1 MQFSQKIKGL
11 EESITLA
18 ITAKAKLLKEQGVKV
33 ISFSAGEP
41 DFDTPQIV
49 KNAAIKAINDGCGKY
64 TPVAGTTEV
73 LKAICTKLKRDH
85 NLDYEISEVIANVG
99 AKHSLF
105 NAIQAL
111 VCDGDEVII
120 PAPYWVTYPEQ
131 VKYSGGVPVI
141 ITPKNNF
148 KLSAEELKTA
158 ITPKTK
164 ILILNNPSN
173 PTGALYTKDELMA
186 LAKVLE
192 GTNVVVLADEMYEK
206 LVYDGEFTAF
216 ASLSEDALNRT
227 VTINGLSKCAAMPG
241 YRFGYSASKNK
252 ELNKLMKNLQGQC
265 TSNICSITQAAAIPA
280 LVGEIDSDIAMMKEE
295 FKKRRD
301 KACEMISDIK
311 GLKLLSKPSGAFYL
325 FIDCSSINPD
335 DVEFCAK
342 LLDEKKVAC
351 VPGSG
356 FGMKGYFRISYA
368 TSMENIIA
376 GIEKIAEFVKEYK

>member
-1 MQFSQKIKGL
+1 MKFSDKIMGL

-18 ITAKAKLLKEQGVKV
+18 ITAKAKLLKEQGANI
-33 ISFSAGEP
+33 ISFSVGEP
-41 DFDTPQIV
+41 DFDTPKKV
-49 KNAAIKAINDGCGKY
+49 KDAAIKAINDGFGKY
-64 TPVAGTTEV
+64 TPVAGFTDV
-73 LKAICTKLKRDH
+73 LKAVCTKLKRDN
-85 NLDYEISEVIANVG
+85 NLDYEPSEIITNVG

-111 VCDGDEVII
+111 ICDGDEAII

-131 VKYSGGVPVI
+131 VKYSGGVPVFI
-141 ITPKNNF
+141 EPKNNF
-148 KLSAEELKTA
+148 KITADELKAA

-164 ILILNNPSN
+164 LLILNNPSN
-173 PTGALYTKDELMA
+173 PSGALYTKDELLA

-192 GTNVVVLADEMYEK
+192 GTNIVVLADEMYEK
-206 LVYDGEFTAF
+206 LVYGDEFVAF

-265 TSNICSITQAAAIPA
+265 TSNICSITQKAAIPA
-280 LVGEIDSDIAMMKEE
+280 LIGEIDSDIEAMRVE
-295 FKKRRD
+295 FEKRRD
-301 KACEMISDIK
+301 KAYEMLSNIK
-311 GLKLLSKPSGAFYL
+311 GLKLISKPAGAFYL
-325 FIDCSSINPD
+325 FIDCSDIEAD

-342 LLDEKKVAC
+342 LLEQKLVAC

-376 GIEKIAEFVKEYK
+376 GIEKIAEFCKEYK

>member
-148 KLSAEELKTA
+148 KLSAEELKAA

-192 GTNVVVLADEMYEK
+192 GTNIVVLADEMYEK
-206 LVYDGEFTAF
+206 LVYDGEFVAF

>member
-148 KLSAEELKTA
+148 KLSAEELKAA

-173 PTGALYTKDELMA
+173 PTGALYTKDELIA

-206 LVYDGEFTAF
+206 LVYDGEFVAF

-280 LVGEIDSDIAMMKEE
+280 LIGEIDSDIAMMKEE

-325 FIDCSSINPD
+325 FIDCSSINSD

>member
-148 KLSAEELKTA
+148 KLSVEELKAA

-192 GTNVVVLADEMYEK
+192 GTNIVVLADEMYEK
-206 LVYDGEFTAF
+206 LVYDGEFVAF

>member
-148 KLSAEELKTA
+148 KLSAEELKAA

-192 GTNVVVLADEMYEK
+192 GTNIVVLADEMYEK
-206 LVYDGEFTAF
+206 LVYDGEFIAF

-311 GLKLLSKPSGAFYL
+311 ELKLLSKPSGAFYL

>member
-49 KNAAIKAINDGCGKY
+49 KNVAIKAINDGCGKY

-148 KLSAEELKTA
+148 KLSAEELKAA

-192 GTNVVVLADEMYEK
+192 GTNIVVLADEMYEK
-206 LVYDGEFTAF
+206 LVYDGEFVAF

>member
-1 MQFSQKIKGL
+1 MQFSDKIKGL

-18 ITAKAKLLKEQGVKV
+18 ITAKAKLLKEQGKEI
-33 ISFSAGEP
+33 ISFSVGEP
-41 DFDTPQIV
+41 DFDTPQRV
-49 KNAAIKAINDGCGKY
+49 KDAAIKAINDGFGKY
-64 TPVAGTTEV
+64 TPVSGFSDTLQAV
-73 LKAICTKLKRDH
+73 CTKLKRDN
-85 NLDYEISEVIANVG
+85 NLDYDPSEIITNVG

-111 VCDGDEVII
+111 ICDGDEAII

-141 ITPKNNF
+141 ITPKNGF
-148 KLSAEELKTA
+148 KITAEELKAA

-164 ILILNNPSN
+164 IFILNNPSN
-173 PTGALYTKDELMA
+173 PSGALYTKDELLA

-206 LVYDGEFTAF
+206 LVYGSEFIAF
-216 ASLSEDALNRT
+216 ASLSDDAMQRT

-265 TSNICSITQAAAIPA
+265 TSNICTITQKAAIPA
-280 LVGEIDSDIAMMKEE
+280 LVGEIDEDIENMRKEFE
-295 FKKRRD
+295 NRRN
-301 KACEMISDIK
+301 KTYEMISKIE
-311 GLKLLSKPSGAFYL
+311 GLSIEEKPEGAFYL
-325 FIDCSSINPD
+325 FIDCSKIMED
-335 DVEFCAK
+335 DVNFCAK
-342 LLDEKKVAC
+342 LLESKLVAC

-368 TSMENIIA
+368 TSMDNLIK
-376 GIEKIAEFVKEYK
+376 GIDKIAEFVKELK